1 MEKFAAV
8 FKKVQKINKAIIGAV
23 LLLMIGV
30 VFLQTFCRFVIFKS
44 LTWSEE
50 LSRYLFV
57 ALIVLGINLAATDHL
72 FVRIELIDGYLKG
85 KAQYVMDV
93 IRKGIAIYVSLILM
107 YSGYGLIEIGGYQIS
122 PAMGIPM
129 SLLYV
134 YRIYYEFPRIDR
146 RYLGGIWKREGGRLM
161 QTAAI
166 ALIVVLLVGMACGLE
181 ITWALGLSCIAAVLL
196 DPKLTFVV
204 IAQRIFAN
212 SNSFSMLAI
221 PAFMLAGDVMSK
233 GGLSKRLVAFADSLV
248 GWISGGISLVSIVA
262 CTFFAAISGS
272 SVATTAAIGGLMYP
286 EMVKRGYPESYAAAV
301 QAIGGTLGIVIPPS
315 IVLVIYGNITGT
327 DVGALLMAGILPG
340 VVCSIFLCLYAY
352 YKAKKCGFPKS
363 DKFSF
368 KRFLVSFKD
377 AVWALI
383 MPVIILGGI
392 YAGIFTPTESA
403 VVAVVYGLIVCLAVY
418 REISMKTIWEIV
430 ENTAEGTANLMILV
444 VTAQMFGWL
453 ISYYQIPQA
462 VTNFMLAF
470 VSNKYMFWAIIII
483 LLTICGMFL
492 EVGATNL
499 ILGPILAPIAAAFG
513 IDPVQ
518 FGLVFVFLLAMGQAT
533 PPFGTC
539 MFVACGISKQ
549 SVGQVSKHLVPFV
562 VVEILCGILFAL
574 VPGISL
580 LLPSIIG

>member
-1 MEKFAAV
+1 
-8 FKKVQKINKAIIGAV
+8 
-23 LLLMIGV
+23 
-30 VFLQTFCRFVIFKS
+30 
-44 LTWSEE
+44 
-50 LSRYLFV
+50 
-57 ALIVLGINLAATDHL
+57 
-72 FVRIELIDGYLKG
+72 
-85 KAQYVMDV
+85 
-93 IRKGIAIYVSLILM
+93 
-107 YSGYGLIEIGGYQIS
+107 
-122 PAMGIPM
+122 
-129 SLLYV
+129 
-134 YRIYYEFPRIDR
+134 
-146 RYLGGIWKREGGRLM
+146 M
-161 QTAAI
+161 QTAAV
-166 ALIVVLLVGMACGLE
+166 ALIVVLLVAMACGLE
-181 ITWALGLSCIAAVLL
+181 ITWALGLSCIVAVLL

-340 VVCSIFLCLYAY
+340 VVCSIFLCIYAY

-377 AVWALI
+377 AVWALV

-418 REISMKTIWEIV
+418 REISLKTIWEIV

-444 VTAQMFGWL
+444 VSGYAPASSACVGNGFSGWLQHGWL